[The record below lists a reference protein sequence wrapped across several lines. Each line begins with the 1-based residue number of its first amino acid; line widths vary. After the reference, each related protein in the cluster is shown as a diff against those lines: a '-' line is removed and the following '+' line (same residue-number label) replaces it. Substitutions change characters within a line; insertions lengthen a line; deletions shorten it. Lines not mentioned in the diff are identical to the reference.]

1 MAGELTR
8 RRYPLRRVSRSGGSV
23 PVTPTLLFTKNG
35 PIVFT
40 KEYVKHTL
48 FSKKTYVQG
57 QSGLITRTY
66 KGVLGNVT
74 RVDVRFPDGE
84 FVREVPI
91 DYFLA

>member
-1 MAGELTR
+1 MAGELTG
-8 RRYPLRRVSRSGGSV
+8 RRYPLRRVFRSGGSV
-23 PVTPTLLFTKNG
+23 PVTPPLLFEKNG
-35 PIVFT
+35 PVVFT

-48 FSKKTYVQG
+48 LSKKKFTQG
-57 QSGLITRTY
+57 KSGLITRTY